1 MEAPLGNVGQDLQY
15 ALRQLRK
22 NPGFAITA
30 VLTLALGIGA
40 ITAIFSLIYNV
51 MLKPLPVKNPAALY
65 KLGSDNLC
73 CNFGMLQNNWGIF
86 SYDQYRY
93 FKDHTRGFESLAAS
107 QAGQS
112 AFSMRKAGDAH
123 TAEST
128 ESRFVSGNY
137 FATLRAPLLLGRPI
151 MPADDVQS
159 APAVA
164 VLSYRMW
171 QRRFGLDP
179 KIVGSTLLLNGT
191 AVTVVGITD
200 PGFFGEMLGADPPEF
215 WLPLGQEPKLTIDTP
230 RLNRGGVAWLNI
242 LGRTAPG
249 AEPTQIESQLNVELK
264 QWLRSRDPDLRPQD
278 RAHIDQQRTALVSA
292 RTGVNNVSQNYGRAL
307 ELLMAAAAFVLLI
320 VCANVANLLLVRAV
334 AQRQQTAVRIALGA
348 SRRQLIRQALVTSV
362 TLAVLGGV
370 AATGVAFAI
379 AKSVMTLAFR
389 GAKYVPLNVTPSWP
403 VLAFAL
409 GVSLLTGVVF
419 GVAPAWLAT
428 HADPAEALRGSARTT
443 RDSSSLPQRVL
454 VIFQAAMSVVLLCAA
469 GLLLR
474 SLANLQHQDFGF
486 KTDHRFILQ
495 MDPELAGYKPDQMDD
510 LDRKLQA
517 RLMQIPGAQQAALS
531 LYTPMVGNNWSQFI
545 ALPGQ
550 PSATTSNRW
559 YDASW
564 VRVTPDYFDAIGT
577 KLRRGRL
584 FTDAD
589 DARTRLVAVV
599 SEAFADR
606 FFKGKDAIGQH
617 FGFEPELPSQFEIV
631 GVVENTKYDDPEKP
645 APPMYFLPFAQ
656 RFQAYQKDY
665 ATFEPTSRYARNVTL
680 HVEGGSA
687 SAIEAAARRA
697 FAEVDPNLPVDS
709 FMSFDEQVGT
719 NFNQQELL
727 ARLTTLFGI
736 TALVLASIGLY
747 GVTAYSVQRR
757 AGEIGVRMALGANR
771 GRILRDVLVHALRQC
786 GQGLLIGIP
795 LAYAAGRAL
804 TTHLYGVPAFDPAI
818 VLITVAVLGVS
829 AAIAAMIPARRAASI
844 EPMQALRSE

>member
-1 MEAPLGNVGQDLQY
+1 MNFANDIRH
-15 ALRQLRK
+15 ALRQLRQ
-22 NPGFAITA
+22 NPGFTITA

-51 MLKPLPVKNPAALY
+51 MLKPLPVKNPGELY

-93 FKDHTRGFESLAAS
+93 FKEHTGGFASLAAA

-123 TAEST
+123 PAEST
-128 ESRFVSGNY
+128 QARFVSGNY
-137 FATLRAPLLLGRPI
+137 FTTVRAPLLLGRPI
-151 MPADDVQS
+151 TPADDIES
-159 APAVA
+159 APTVA

-179 KIVGSTLLLNGT
+179 AIVGSTLLLNDR
-191 AVTVVGITD
+191 AATVVGITD
-200 PGFFGEMLGADPPEF
+200 ASFFGEMLGADPPEF
-215 WLPLGQEPKLTIDTP
+215 WLPLGQEPKLSIDTP
-230 RLNRGGVAWLNI
+230 RLNRPAVAWLNI
-242 LGRTAPG
+242 LGRTLPG
-249 AEPTQIESQLNVELK
+249 AEPRQIESQLNVELR

-278 RAHIDQQRTALVSA
+278 RAQIDQQRTALVSA
-292 RTGVNNVSQNYGRAL
+292 KTGVNNVSRDYGRAL

-379 AKSVMTLAFR
+379 AKSVMALAFR
-389 GAKYVPLNVTPSWP
+389 GSKYVPLEVAPSWP

-409 GVSLLTGVVF
+409 GVSLLTGVIF

-428 HADPAEALRGSARTT
+428 HADPAEALRGSGRTT
-443 RDSSSLPQRVL
+443 RDSSSAPQRAL
-454 VIFQAAMSVVLLCAA
+454 VILQSAMSVVLLCAA

-474 SLANLQHQDFGF
+474 SLANLHHQDFGF
-486 KTDHRFILQ
+486 KTEGRYILVL
-495 MDPELAGYKPDQMDD
+495 DPELAGYKPDQMDD

-517 RLMQIPGAQQAALS
+517 RLMQIPGARQAALS
-531 LYTPMVGNNWSQFI
+531 LYTPMIGNNWSQFVAI
-545 ALPGQ
+545 PGQ
-550 PSATTSNRW
+550 PSASTSNRW

-564 VRVTPDYFDAIGT
+564 VRVTPDYFDAIGA
-577 KLRRGRL
+577 KLRQGRV
-584 FTDAD
+584 FTPGDNEH
-589 DARTRLVAVV
+589 TRLVAVV
-599 SEAFADR
+599 NEAFANR
-606 FFKGKDAIGQH
+606 FFKGRDAIGQH
-617 FGFEPELPSQFEIV
+617 FGFEPELASQFEIV
-631 GVVENTKYDDPEKP
+631 GVVENTKYDEPEKP

-656 RFQAYQKDY
+656 RFQVHQKDY
-665 ATFEPTSRYARNVTL
+665 ARFEPTSRYARNVTL

-687 SAIEAAARRA
+687 SAIEAAARKA

-709 FMSFDEQVGT
+709 FTAFEDQVGT

-757 AGEIGVRMALGANR
+757 AGEIGVRMALGADR
-771 GRILRDVLVHALRQC
+771 SRILRDVLTRALQQC
-786 GQGLLIGIP
+786 GLGLLIGIP
-795 LAYAAGRAL
+795 LAYGAGRAL
-804 TTHLYGVPAFDPAI
+804 STHLYGVTAFDPAI
-818 VLITVAVLGVS
+818 VLLSVAVLGGS
-829 AAIAAMIPARRAASI
+829 AAVAAMIPARRAASI